1 MRWIVLYQKLM
12 AIASPESGIMT
23 SVGHRGSLACKA
35 PLSVCGVVA
44 GACLPEAKRAGELAA
59 PASIADDRDETG
71 VVVVRSPFPHRPR
84 WPSARP
90 ASPSLAR
97 RPTLR
102 SRRAPRPIPPVVAPA
117 PHGRSWLPAVKHNR
131 PQARPHGVGPARLPG
146 RRPAH
151 QERALRPLGPA
162 MGLGRMPALG
172 GHPGYR
178 AEPPAPR
185 AAAAPTPKCGW
196 DLKRR
201 VRYRSQLDGNRG

>member
-1 MRWIVLYQKLM
+1 MD
-12 AIASPESGIMT
+12 SPLSQAYGDRFPSIRYYDISGL
-23 SVGHRGSLACKA
+23 SGFPGVKA

-44 GACLPEAKRAGELAA
+44 GACLPEAKRARELAA
-59 PASIADDRDETG
+59 PASIADDRDEPG
-71 VVVVRSPFPHRPR
+71 VAVVRAPFPHRSR

-102 SRRAPRPIPPVVAPA
+102 SRRVPRPTPPVVAPA

-131 PQARPHGVGPARLPG
+131 PQARPPGVGPARLPG
-146 RRPAH
+146 RRSAH

-162 MGLGRMPALG
+162 MGLERIPALG
-172 GHPGYR
+172 GHPRCR

-185 AAAAPTPKCGW
+185 AAAAPIPTCGW

-201 VRYRSQLDGNRG
+201 VRYRAPLDGNRG